1 MVENDRQKV
10 FSNDKKL
17 RKILLDFQIDVRKKS
32 LHSLMVRLI

>member
-1 MVENDRQKV
+1 MVENGCQKV

-17 RKILLDFQIDVRKKS
+17 RKILLDFHIVVRKKS